1 MADQT
6 DAKIIQFPTQRRP
19 AIGLASKG
27 ELDAAVGQDKHGT
40 ILTPQIKRLITRIL
54 IPVAIAS
61 LGFGAY
67 DSYQKEPITITVG
80 CVGGDKGA
88 TELGEGN
95 LLSERA
101 LQLLEGLKNERTITT
116 VLGEA
121 ATEGLVNGQ
130 NIAAVQ
136 KGMRNADGSTVVGP
150 NSPQAEDKF
159 IDPAVCVTNTTPRGN
174 PGQITTGI
182 EVVPAG
188 TGR

>member
-1 MADQT
+1 MQPQSVQTVETDQP
-6 DAKIIQFPTQRRP
+6 K
-19 AIGLASKG
+19 
-27 ELDAAVGQDKHGT
+27 V
-40 ILTPQIKRLITRIL
+40 LTPQMRKFISRVLL
-54 IPVAIAS
+54 PAALVAGGI
-61 LGFGAY
+61 GMY
-67 DSYQKEPITITVG
+67 DSYQKEPIKTTVG
-80 CVGGDKGA
+80 CVGGDQGA
-88 TELGEGN
+88 TELGKGN
-95 LLSERA
+95 VLSERA
-101 LQLLEGLKNERTITT
+101 QKLLESLRGDKTVTT